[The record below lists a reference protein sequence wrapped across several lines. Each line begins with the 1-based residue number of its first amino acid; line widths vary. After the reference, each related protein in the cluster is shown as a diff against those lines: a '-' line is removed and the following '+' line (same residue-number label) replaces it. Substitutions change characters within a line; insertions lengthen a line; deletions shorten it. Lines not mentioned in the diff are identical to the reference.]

1 MFIMFLISPVLWII
15 SFGLHRKLVRNLWDR
30 GIMYLVPGHLASEE
44 QDQDL
49 NPCSLTLKS
58 ITLTTMLLVED

>member
-1 MFIMFLISPVLWII
+1 M
-15 SFGLHRKLVRNLWDR
+15 RNLWDR